1 MHTAS
6 LTYCTSYM
14 DMICTYCTVHHT
26 RSHKVLMQQLR
37 ICNIR
42 ISMYLYGMV
51 THVTHHFIGNI
62 AIFSKHFIGWSAAV
76 KANTRT
82 VGHDYNLVVAAEEQE
97 QAHTSHMTNM

>member
-1 MHTAS
+1 MYPSDSLNSSTLLPLFLPHAYTVYAHLCAHTS
-6 LTYCTSYM
+6 LHYHTS
-14 DMICTYCTVHHT
+14 
-26 RSHKVLMQQLR
+26 
-37 ICNIR
+37 
-42 ISMYLYGMV
+42 V
-51 THVTHHFIGNI
+51 THCLIGNI